1 MRCPAEM
8 RQNGNGRAEVA
19 LEGNIQPVVLT
30 REELYRQ
37 VWETPMIRLGEKY
50 GISGNGL
57 KKICNRLDVPYPPL
71 GYWAKL
77 RAGKPTKVPA
87 LPEATS
93 TTPADV
99 RISPTPPASPGPALD
114 PGIAEQLR
122 TAREKAAD
130 VVVPESLRRPHP
142 LIAAWLEEH
151 ARKLAEAR
159 RDRNIWGSAYRP
171 EPFTELDRRQQ
182 RILDTLFKAVEKR
195 GFAVKG
201 EAPYQ
206 LWLEVG
212 KERIDFSLRER
223 MKQVKRPLNDFEKRS
238 PFYSDKP
245 WRRETV
251 SAGDLIFTIKT
262 YIETGLTKEWREGE
276 RRLEEQMS
284 EIVSVLSIAGPIL
297 REQRRRAEEAER
309 ERREEEH
316 RLYEE
321 RAKRQQ
327 DENRWRRFVELAARW
342 EEAALAARFIEALRE
357 LPADGVEAFGGRTAG
372 EWLDWARVKCAEANP
387 LRWPSG
393 EVWCNLAEVSSW
405 DYRQ

>member
-1 MRCPAEM
+1 MDQEE
-8 RQNGNGRAEVA
+8 NK
-19 LEGNIQPVVLT
+19 QPVVLT

-71 GYWAKL
+71 GFWAKL
-77 RAGKPTKVPA
+77 QAGKPTKVPA
-87 LPEATS
+87 LPEAS
-93 TTPADV
+93 AITPRDV
-99 RISPTPPASPGPALD
+99 RISPTLPASPGPALD
-114 PGIAEQLR
+114 PEIAEQLQA
-122 TAREKAAD
+122 AREKAAD
-130 VVVPESLRRPHP
+130 VVVPASLRRPHP

-151 ARKLAEAR
+151 SRKLAEAR
-159 RDRNIWGSAYRP
+159 RDRHMWGSAYRP
-171 EPFTELDRRQQ
+171 QPFTDLDRRQQ

-195 GFAVKG
+195 GLTVKG
-201 EAPYQ
+201 KAPYQ

-223 MKQVKRPLNDFEKRS
+223 MKQVKRPLNDAEKRS

-262 YIETGLTKEWREGE
+262 YIEVGLTKEWRDGE
-276 RRLEEQMS
+276 RRLEERVS
-284 EIVSVLSIAGPIL
+284 EIVAVLLIAGPIL
-297 REQRRRAEEAER
+297 QEQRRQAEEAER
-309 ERREEEH
+309 ERREEER

-321 RAKRQQ
+321 RAKQQQ

-342 EEAALAARFIEALRE
+342 EQAALAARFIEALRE
-357 LPADGVEAFGGRTAG
+357 RTADGVEAFGGRTAG
-372 EWLDWARVKCAEANP
+372 EWLDWAREKCAEADP
-387 LRWPSG
+387 LRWPPG
-393 EVWCNLAEVSSW
+393 EVWSNLAEVSSW
-405 DYRQ
+405 DYRE

>member
-1 MRCPAEM
+1 MNQEDNRE
-8 RQNGNGRAEVA
+8 
-19 LEGNIQPVVLT
+19 PVVLT

-57 KKICNRLDVPYPPL
+57 KKICDRLDVPYPPL
-71 GYWAKL
+71 DYWAKL
-77 RAGKPTKVPA
+77 RAGRPTKVPA
-87 LPEATS
+87 LPEAS
-93 TTPADV
+93 AITPRDV

-114 PGIAEQLR
+114 PEIAEQLQA
-122 TAREKAAD
+122 AREKAAD
-130 VVVPESLRRPHP
+130 VVVPASLRRPHP

-151 ARKLAEAR
+151 SSKLAEAR
-159 RDRNIWGSAYRP
+159 RDRHMWGSAYRP
-171 EPFTELDRRQQ
+171 QPFTDLDRRQQ

-195 GFAVKG
+195 GLTVKG
-201 EAPYQ
+201 NAPYQ

-223 MKQVKRPLNDFEKRS
+223 MKQVKRPLNDAEKRS

-262 YIETGLTKEWREGE
+262 YIEVGLTKEWRDGE
-276 RRLEEQMS
+276 RRLEERVS
-284 EIVSVLSIAGPIL
+284 EIVAVLLIAGPIL
-297 REQRRRAEEAER
+297 QEERRQAEEAER
-309 ERREEEH
+309 ERREEER

-321 RAKRQQ
+321 RAKQQQ

-342 EEAALAARFIEALRE
+342 EQAALAARFIEALRE
-357 LPADGVEAFGGRTAG
+357 LTADGVEAFGGRTAG
-372 EWLDWARVKCAEANP
+372 EWLDWAREKCAEADP
-387 LRWPSG
+387 LRWPPG
-393 EVWCNLAEVSSW
+393 EVWSNLAEVSSW
-405 DYRQ
+405 DYRE